1 METFF
6 SPQVQSVHG
15 KMQNMAEAVTT
26 VLVEIKKINLP
37 KKKKGTVK
45 MIGFSCILKA
55 SCKHKPEL
63 NVS

>member
-37 KKKKGTVK
+37 KKKKRHSK
-45 MIGFSCILKA
+45 NDRFFMYIKSFM
-55 SCKHKPEL
+55 
-63 NVS
+63 